1 MWATVIIAFGRAF
14 GALLIGLL
22 SSSFLACSS
31 AEGPAPST
39 STPLTRCVPHQTLVC
54 LCGLDEGTQT
64 CTAEGALTPC
74 ECEAPVTATPPP
86 APPPDAGPLRITQ
99 PERTCGNGELDPGEA
114 CDDGNSVDGDGCSA
128 TCVPDGAP
136 LSASSCPGQPVH
148 VWKGTPVTVAG
159 STAGFAHKTAATC
172 WNATGPERVYALRP
186 QSSGILT
193 VHASFATKFYAV
205 VSVRTGDCALTASEI
220 LCEDT
225 LSKPFERV
233 LSVDKGKTYH
243 LIVDGDDATAAGAF
257 AVRLELL

>member
-1 MWATVIIAFGRAF
+1 MNIAFGRAL
-14 GALLIGLL
+14 GALLI
-22 SSSFLACSS
+22 SIFSTTILACSS

-39 STPLTRCVPHQTLVC
+39 SAPLSRCVPNQTLVC
-54 LCGLDEGTQT
+54 LCGLDEGTQS
-64 CTAEGALTPC
+64 CTAEGELTPC
-74 ECEAPVTATPPP
+74 ECEAPPTEPEPVG
-86 APPPDAGPLRITQ
+86 PPDAGPPKIAT

-136 LSASSCPGQPVH
+136 ASASSCPGQPVH
-148 VWKGTPVTVAG
+148 VWKGTPVTLAG
-159 STAGFAHKTAATC
+159 STDGFTHKTASTC

-193 VHASFATKFYAV
+193 IHASFAAKFYAV
-205 VSVRTGDCALTASEI
+205 VSVRAGDCAATSSEV

-233 LSVDKGKTYH
+233 LSVEKGKTYH
-243 LIVDGDDATAAGAF
+243 LIVDGDDATAKGPY